1 VGNHQLT
8 NSPTHQLTN
17 SPTHHLPMNL
27 GIENR
32 IAIVGGASKGLGRA
46 CAERLAAEGAN
57 LTVCARNE
65 ADLEATADA
74 IRQSTGRSVL
84 AVAADWSK
92 AEDIDRTVEETIQ
105 TYNRLDILV
114 HNTGGPPPG
123 EFSDHPDEHWQAAF
137 ELLLFSAI
145 RMYRAVTPHMQKN
158 HWGRIINIASIT
170 VKEPWESL
178 ILSNVFRSGLV
189 SLAKTI
195 SRKLAADNILIN
207 TVCPGLYLTQRME
220 NVLNNQAVKSGRT
233 LDEVMAEYTAE
244 IPVGRMGEPE
254 ELANLVAFF
263 ASESAS
269 NITGTAVQADGG
281 AVKSVL

>member
-1 VGNHQLT
+1 
-8 NSPTHQLTN
+8 
-17 SPTHHLPMNL
+17 MDL
-27 GIENR
+27 GIKNR
-32 IAIVGGASKGLGRA
+32 VAIVGGASKGLGRA
-46 CAERLAAEGAN
+46 SAERLAAEGAN
-57 LTVCARNE
+57 LTICARNE
-65 ADLEATADA
+65 QVLEETADA
-74 IRQSTGRSVL
+74 IRHDYGVDVL
-84 AVAADWSK
+84 AISADWSQS
-92 AEDIDRTVEETIQ
+92 ADIDRTVEETIK

-123 EFSDHPDEHWQAAF
+123 EFADHPDDHWQDAF

-145 RMYRAVTPHMQKN
+145 RMYRAVTPHMEKN
-158 HWGRIINIASIT
+158 QWGRIINIASIT

-220 NVLNNQAVKSGRT
+220 NVLENQALKSGRP
-233 LDEVMAEYTAE
+233 LEDVVADYTSE
-244 IPVGRMGEPE
+244 IPVGRMGDPD

-263 ASESAS
+263 ASNLAS
-269 NITGTAVQADGG
+269 NITGTTVQADGG
-281 AVKSVL
+281 AIKSIL